1 MTATTASTGSAA
13 HRSAHVLRYTLV
25 GLCLFLLS
33 GALYAERQVE
43 VIDLVHSDADTIIG
57 LIQPHVSPDVTLSG
71 AGAQLLVRG
80 DTPNRDAVRALVR
93 ELDRPS
99 QPIRISVRTEAP
111 RTRIETGEGRDRAG
125 HTSRVYSTRDRR
137 GGDQSYSVRA
147 NANQPAYIG
156 RSVRLP
162 VQERDIATG
171 RDGIHYRDRTSF
183 IEASEGFFA
192 TARLHGDTVTVELA
206 VASGL
211 PVDTDRVSSQREVI
225 TQVTGGLGQWIPIGE
240 IDDRRV
246 DERRGTTYRTRDRDD
261 QGGTIWLRV
270 DSLNTNSAR

>member
-1 MTATTASTGSAA
+1 MTATIASTGNAA
-13 HRSAHVLRYTLV
+13 HRSVHALRYALV
-25 GLCLFLLS
+25 GLCLFLFS
-33 GALYAERQVE
+33 GALYAESRVE
-43 VIDLVHSDADTIIG
+43 VIDLVHSDAATIIG
-57 LIQPHVSPDVTLSG
+57 LVQPHVSSGVTLSG
-71 AGAQLLVRG
+71 AGTQLLVRG
-80 DTPNRDAVRALVR
+80 DTPDRDAVRTLVH
-93 ELDRPS
+93 ELDRPP

-125 HTSRVYSTRDRR
+125 HTSRAYSTRNRR

-156 RSVRLP
+156 QSVRLP

-192 TARLHGDTVTVELA
+192 TVRLHGDTVTVELA

-211 PVDTDRVSSQREVI
+211 PVDTDRVSSQRQVV
-225 TQVTGGLGQWIPIGE
+225 TQVTGGVGQWIPVGE
-240 IDDRRV
+240 IDERRV
-246 DERRGTTYRTRDRDD
+246 DERRGITYRTRSRDD
-261 QGGTIWLRV
+261 RGGTIWLRV
-270 DSLNTNSAR
+270 DALNTNSAR